1 MSDTNETLKAIL
13 FITAMKAHIEA
24 GGRMLDIKMP
34 NGKRL
39 GQCTGAELVEMAV
52 WLERIGGELDR
63 VERESMRD
71 TPSNWPRG
79 H

>member
-24 GGRMLDIKMP
+24 GGRMLDVVMP

-39 GQCTGAELVEMAV
+39 GKCNGAELVEMAV
-52 WLERIGGELDR
+52 WLEKIGDELNR
-63 VERESMRD
+63 AEQESMRD
-71 TPSNWPRG
+71 THSKWPRG